1 MTTTITANMCME
13 QEGEGPAIILLHGL
27 GATSNS
33 FQPLMP
39 ALGGRRVVR
48 PDLPGAGRSPT
59 PRGTLDVRVIVDAI
73 LRASAELGIEEAD
86 LVGHSFGSLIAQH
99 VAQARPAL
107 ARTLTLFGPIIEPA
121 EAARERLRGRAQL
134 ARDEGMAVVAD
145 QVAAAGLASGSGEA
159 NSAAVA
165 FVRES
170 HMRQDAEGFAK
181 SCEALAGATRAD
193 PGTLRMPVLVVTGEE
208 DGVGPPSVAH
218 QLADEVARGK
228 AVILP
233 DCGHWTPIEK
243 PADCRRLIAEFVGSA

>member
-1 MTTTITANMCME
+1 MTTTITAGMSID

-39 ALGGRRVVR
+39 ALRGRRVVR

-59 PRGTLDVRVIVDAI
+59 PRGTLDVRTIVDAI
-73 LRASAELGIEEAD
+73 IRACADLGIREAD
-86 LVGHSFGSLIAQH
+86 LAGHSFGSLVAQH
-99 VAQARPAL
+99 LAQAKPEL

-121 EAARERLRGRAQL
+121 DAARERLRGRAQL
-134 ARDEGMAVVAD
+134 ARDEGMATVAD
-145 QVAAAGLASGSGEA
+145 QVAAGGLASGSDEN

-181 SCEALAGATRAD
+181 SCEALASASRAD
-193 PGTLRMPVLVVTGEE
+193 ARALKMPVLIVTGEE
-208 DGVGPPSVAH
+208 DAVGPPSVAH
-218 QLADEVARGK
+218 QLADEVSHGK

-233 DCGHWTPIEK
+233 GCGHWTPIEK
-243 PADCRRLIAEFVGSA
+243 PADCRRLIAEFVGRP